1 VKIEQQQVLFQYHAC
16 CGVEDEF
23 TQIRDDFKM
32 NKVCLL
38 IFSFCLIFFVNSG
51 FPSKKTEEIAD
62 DYYKSA
68 IESPRSAH
76 LEDVFDLY
84 ARSAE
89 LGNAIAQ
96 YNLAMMYSNGESV
109 YVDYQQAVYWFKK
122 SAQQEF
128 APAQYR
134 LGEMYYFEKGGL
146 PRDLGK
152 AVGLFKKAVEQHDPD
167 ALMNLAMLCGTGEGV
182 PHDTEKALFWIKQ
195 AHKSGNDSAKDYQ
208 KMLTASADGT
218 FTKDQ
223 QTRFWIEKAAEL
235 GIREAQIELGILG
248 FTPIQ

>member
-1 VKIEQQQVLFQYHAC
+1 
-16 CGVEDEF
+16 
-23 TQIRDDFKM
+23 M
-32 NKVCLL
+32 NRAYLL
-38 IFSFCLIFFVNSG
+38 IFSFCLIFFVNTG

-68 IESPRSAH
+68 IESPRSAN
-76 LEDVFDLY
+76 LEEVFDLY

-146 PRDLGK
+146 SRDLDM
-152 AVGLFKKAVEQHDPD
+152 AIALFNEAAEQHDPD
-167 ALMNLAMLCGTGEGV
+167 ALMNLAMLAGTGEGV

-195 AHKSGNDSAKDYQ
+195 AHKSGNESALEYQ
-208 KMLTASADGT
+208 EMLTTSVEGK
-218 FTKDQ
+218 FTEDQ

-235 GIREAQIELGILG
+235 GIREAQIELGILDSG
-248 FTPIQ
+248 SGNENTN